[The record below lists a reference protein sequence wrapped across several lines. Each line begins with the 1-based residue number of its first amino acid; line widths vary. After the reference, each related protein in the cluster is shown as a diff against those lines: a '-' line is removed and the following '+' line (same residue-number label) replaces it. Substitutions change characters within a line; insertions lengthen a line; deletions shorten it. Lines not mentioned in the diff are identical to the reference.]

1 MPLLFQA
8 STVRSAACSQCV
20 PRGDTQRSPRGRIR
34 RCIQTGIAATVL
46 TVSAWAPLPFSGREG
61 RAATGATAATAA
73 TGATGATG
81 ATAAT
86 AATAAAHDLVI
97 TDRQFSP
104 QQIAGRLNQTI
115 KIVIRNQGTRMHNFV
130 LPAFYIFS
138 PNLSASQEVSVE
150 FIPDKQGVFP
160 FFSDA
165 GGRKEPGLSGEVIV
179 R

>member
-1 MPLLFQA
+1 MGGVPVLLLFQA

-46 TVSAWAPLPFSGREG
+46 TVSAWAPLPFSGHEG
-61 RAATGATAATAA
+61 RAATGATV
-73 TGATGATG
+73 
-81 ATAAT
+81 
-86 AATAAAHDLVI
+86 AAHDLVI

-115 KIVIRNQGTRMHNFV
+115 KIVIRNQGTRTHNFV

-138 PNLSASQEVSVE
+138 PNLPASQGVSVE
-150 FIPDKQGVFP
+150 FTPDKQGVFP
-160 FFSDA
+160 FFSDT